1 MMLSKIINFITV
13 DIWRISLKD
22 FSRSKS
28 FFIKQLRIIVLVLRG
43 FDEDK
48 CFLRASAL
56 TFFSLLSVVPVV
68 AMAFGVAKG
77 FGFQKVLEEQL
88 LKQFPGQEEVMI
100 KVIEFAQS
108 LLENTEGGLVAGI
121 GVVILF
127 WAVIKVLG
135 NIEDSFNNIWGIKK
149 SRTWGRKLSD
159 YLSLMLI
166 CPILLI
172 VSGSI
177 TVLVVT
183 QVEFI
188 LGKIS
193 FLSAL
198 NPIIFSVLNLLPY
211 SVLWILFTF
220 VYKFMPN
227 IKVKF
232 TSALLA
238 GVLAGTIYEVVQWG
252 YIAFQVGMSK
262 NNAIYGGFAALP
274 LFLVW
279 LQLSWLIVLL
289 GAELSYAYQNVDQY
303 ELEPDCQR
311 VSVSFKRLLSLRI
324 THLLVKKFSG
334 ENTLLTATSIAQ
346 LLKIPVRLVRQ
357 ILFELIEGGVAS
369 EVKTDEPNESAY
381 QPARDGEKLTIKYVI
396 DALEH
401 RGLEA
406 LPITQTREL
415 DDLSKS
421 LAEFDTIIEKSP
433 ANKSLKDI

>member
-1 MMLSKIINFITV
+1 
-13 DIWRISLKD
+13 
-22 FSRSKS
+22 
-28 FFIKQLRIIVLVLRG
+28 VL
-43 FDEDK
+43 
-48 CFLRASAL
+48 
-56 TFFSLLSVVPVV
+56 
-68 AMAFGVAKG
+68 
-77 FGFQKVLEEQL
+77 
-88 LKQFPGQEEVMI
+88 
-100 KVIEFAQS
+100 
-108 LLENTEGGLVAGI
+108 
-121 GVVILF
+121 ILF
-127 WAVIKVLG
+127 WAVIKVLFH
-135 NIEDSFNNIWGIKK
+135 IEDSFNNIWGIKK

-166 CPILLI
+166 CPVLLI
-172 VSGSI
+172 VSSSI
-177 TVLVVT
+177 TVLVAT

-188 LGKIS
+188 LRKIA
-193 FLSAL
+193 FLSTL
-198 NPIIFSVLNLLPY
+198 NSIIFSVLSLLPY

-220 VYKFMPN
+220 IYKFMPN

-238 GVLAGTIYEVVQWG
+238 GVVAGTIYELVQWG
-252 YIAFQVGMSK
+252 YITFQVGMSQY
-262 NNAIYGGFAALP
+262 NAIYGGFAALP

-289 GAELSYAYQNVDQY
+289 GAELSFAYQNVDQY

-324 THLLVKKFSG
+324 THLLVKNFSG
-334 ENTLLTATSIAQ
+334 DNAPITATSIAH

-357 ILFELIEGGVAS
+357 LLFELVESGIVS
-369 EVKTDEPNESAY
+369 EVKTDEQNESAY
-381 QPARDGEKLTIKYVI
+381 QPAHDGEKLTIKYVI